1 MEVFMKASKQLSIVL
16 AATVLAFGVA
26 TLAPQQVSASM
37 DYNTYNPT
45 ILSPNGTRYGADT
58 TYVSNNNN
66 TDNSTY
72 VIKDPAT
79 TEIKDLPKA
88 VEYSEETGPE
98 TYSLSYWLAL
108 FNKVFGSNYKY

>member
-1 MEVFMKASKQLSIVL
+1 MKASKQVSIVL
-16 AATVLAFGVA
+16 AASALALGVA
-26 TLAPQQVSASM
+26 ALAPQQASASM

-45 ILSPNGTRYGADT
+45 TLSPNGTRYGADT

-79 TEIKDLPKA
+79 TEVKDW
-88 VEYSEETGPE
+88 PE
-98 TYSLSYWLAL
+98 TTVTDDDPADYSPEANSLSYWLAK
-108 FNKVFGSNYKY
+108 FNRVLGRDYKF